1 MAETPL
7 FCASNM
13 AALARVIER
22 EIAII
27 VMLLDLADLILTL
40 QTSSVKGYKDL
51 GGKERREIQ

>member
-1 MAETPL
+1 
-7 FCASNM
+7 M